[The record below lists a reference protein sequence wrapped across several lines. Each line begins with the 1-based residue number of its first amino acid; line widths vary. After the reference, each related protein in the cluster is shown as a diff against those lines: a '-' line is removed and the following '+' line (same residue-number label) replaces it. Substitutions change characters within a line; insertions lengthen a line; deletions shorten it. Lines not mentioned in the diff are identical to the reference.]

1 MRADSAHNS
10 PTPTPLLQSAQFT
23 IIQRASVCMLSRSF
37 MSSSLWPHGLQP
49 ARLLCPWNSPGKNT
63 GVGCHFLLQGI
74 FLTQESN
81 QHLLHCQADSL
92 LLSHK
97 GSPITQTESA
107 FKPHSSAGHFIHLE
121 CSPPT
126 QILRILCN
134 SSQPLLSSSRRCFW
148 ASLRHLS
155 LCWTPRTIRLSNYL
169 AKNYLSSTKL

>member
-10 PTPTPLLQSAQFT
+10 PTPTPLLQTAQFT

-37 MSSSLWPHGLQP
+37 MSSSLRPHGLQP

-81 QHLLHCQADSL
+81 PHLPHCQADSL

-134 SSQPLLSSSRRCFW
+134 SSQPLLSSCRCF
-148 ASLRHLS
+148 
-155 LCWTPRTIRLSNYL
+155 
-169 AKNYLSSTKL
+169 